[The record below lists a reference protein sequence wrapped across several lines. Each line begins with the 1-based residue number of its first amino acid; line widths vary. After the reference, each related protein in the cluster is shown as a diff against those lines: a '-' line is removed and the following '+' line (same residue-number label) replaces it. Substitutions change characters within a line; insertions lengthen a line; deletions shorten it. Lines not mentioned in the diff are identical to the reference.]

1 MSDSILDPIELVG
14 YHGTNMESARQIL
27 QTGFTPSRNNYDW
40 LGKGVYFWQ
49 DAPYRAW
56 HWASEDCQKKG
67 GDPAVIRS
75 LVKIRRDE
83 FMDLLDYHQDQ
94 DPNWTNYLRR
104 TYQYLQEQTSSRLP
118 PNKRDIGYHALDRL
132 VLDTLIEDILKPM
145 NINIL
150 AVRAC
155 FQEGE
160 EIYPGSAIYNKSH
173 IQLSVRDTSS
183 IVESILLT
191 EKDF

>member
-14 YHGTNMESARQIL
+14 YHGTSIESARQIL
-27 QTGFTPSRNNYDW
+27 DTGFIPSRNSYDW

-56 HWASEDCQKKG
+56 GWAGEYCKKNG

-83 FMDLLDYHQDQ
+83 FMDLLDYRQ
-94 DPNWTNYLRR
+94 DPNWAKDLRR
-104 TYQYLQEQTSSRLP
+104 THQDLQKKTSIVLP
-118 PNKRDIGYHALDRL
+118 PNKRATGYHALDRL
-132 VLDTLIEDILKPM
+132 VFDTLIEDILKPM
-145 NINIL
+145 DVNIL

-155 FQEGE
+155 FQEGD
-160 EIYPGSAIYNKSH
+160 EIYSGSAIYNKSH
-173 IQLSVRDTSS
+173 IQIAVRDISS

>member
-83 FMDLLDYHQDQ
+83 LMDLLDYHQDQ

-104 TYQYLQEQTSSRLP
+104 THQYLQQQTNPRLP
-118 PNKRDIGYHALDRL
+118 PNKRAIGYHALDRL

-145 NINIL
+145 NTNII

-173 IQLSVRDTSS
+173 IQVAVRDASS

-191 EKDF
+191 KKDF

>member
-14 YHGTNMESARQIL
+14 YHGTNIESARQIL
-27 QTGFTPSRNNYDW
+27 QTGFTPSRNEYDW

-56 HWASEDCQKKG
+56 NWAGEYCQNKG

-83 FMDLLDYHQDQ
+83 FMDLLDYSQQ
-94 DPNWTNYLRR
+94 PNWANRLSR
-104 TYQYLQEQTSSRLP
+104 THQYLQQQTRSVLP
-118 PNKRDIGYHALDRL
+118 PNKRAIGYHALDRL
-132 VLDTLIEDILKPM
+132 VVDTLIENILQPV
-145 NINIL
+145 NIDIL

-173 IQLSVRDTSS
+173 IQVAVRDTSS
-183 IVESILLT
+183 IVESTLLT
-191 EKDF
+191 KKDF

>member
-1 MSDSILDPIELVG
+1 MSDFTLDPIELVG
-14 YHGTNMESARQIL
+14 YHGTNIESARQIL

-56 HWASEDCQKKG
+56 NWAGEYCKNKG

-75 LVKIRRDE
+75 VVRIGRDG
-83 FMDLLDYHQDQ
+83 FMDLLDYGQDR
-94 DPNWTNYLRR
+94 DPNWTYYLRR
-104 TYQYLQEQTSSRLP
+104 TCQYLQEQTSSRLP
-118 PNKRDIGYHALDRL
+118 PNKRAIGYHALDRL
-132 VLDTLIEDILKPM
+132 VLDTLIEEILEPM
-145 NINIL
+145 DINIL

-160 EIYPGSAIYNKSH
+160 EVYPGSAIYNKSH
-173 IQLSVRDTSS
+173 IQIAVRDISS

>member
-14 YHGTNMESARQIL
+14 YHGTNIESARQIL
-27 QTGFTPSRNNYDW
+27 QTGFTPSRNSYDW

-56 HWASEDCQKKG
+56 DWAGEYCKKKG

-83 FMDLLDYHQDQ
+83 FMDLLDYHQD
-94 DPNWTNYLRR
+94 PNWTNYLRR

-118 PNKRDIGYHALDRL
+118 PNKRSIGYHALDRL

-145 NINIL
+145 DIDIR

-173 IQLSVRDTSS
+173 IQLAVRDTIS
-183 IVESILLT
+183 IQRSILLT

>member
-14 YHGTNMESARQIL
+14 YHGTNIESARQIL
-27 QTGFTPSRNNYDW
+27 QTGFTPSRNSYDW

-56 HWASEDCQKKG
+56 NWAGEYCKKKG

-83 FMDLLDYHQDQ
+83 FMDLLDYSQ
-94 DPNWTNYLRR
+94 DPNWANYLRR
-104 TYQYLQEQTSSRLP
+104 THQYLQQQTSSVLP
-118 PNKRDIGYHALDRL
+118 PNKRAIGYHALDRL
-132 VLDTLIEDILKPM
+132 VLDTLVEDILKPM
-145 NINIL
+145 DINIL

-173 IQLSVRDTSS
+173 IQLAVRDTSS

-191 EKDF
+191 KKDF

>member
-1 MSDSILDPIELVG
+1 MPDSILDPIELVG
-14 YHGTNMESARQIL
+14 YHGTNIEPAQRIL
-27 QTGFTPSRNNYDW
+27 DTGFIYSRNSYDW

-56 HWASEDCQKKG
+56 DWAREYCEKKG

-83 FMDLLDYHQDQ
+83 FMDLLDYSQ
-94 DPNWTNYLRR
+94 DPNWANHLSR
-104 TYQYLQEQTSSRLP
+104 THQYLQEHTNSVLP
-118 PNKRDIGYHALDRL
+118 PNKIEIGYHALDRL
-132 VLDTLIEDILKPM
+132 VVDTLIEDILKPID
-145 NINIL
+145 INIL

-160 EIYPGSAIYNKSH
+160 QIYPGSAIYQKSH
-173 IQLSVRDTSS
+173 IQVAVRDTSS

>member
-1 MSDSILDPIELVG
+1 MSDSILDLVELVG
-14 YHGTNMESARQIL
+14 YHGTNIESARRIL
-27 QTGFTPSRNNYDW
+27 DTGFIPSRNNYDW

-56 HWASEDCQKKG
+56 DWAKDYSNKKG
-67 GDPAVIRS
+67 GSPAVIRS

-83 FMDLLDYHQDQ
+83 FMDLLDYSQ
-94 DPNWTNYLRR
+94 DPNWSNHLRR
-104 TYQYLQEQTSSRLP
+104 THQCLQQQTSSVLP
-118 PNKRDIGYHALDRL
+118 PNKRAIGYHALDRL
-132 VLDTLIEDILKPM
+132 VIDTLIVDILKPM
-145 NINIL
+145 DINIL

-160 EIYPGSAIYNKSH
+160 EVYPGSAIYNKSH
-173 IQLSVRDTSS
+173 IQVAVRDTNSL
-183 IVESILLT
+183 VGSILLT

>member
-1 MSDSILDPIELVG
+1 MSDFTLDPIELVG
-14 YHGTNMESARQIL
+14 YHGTNIESARQIL
-27 QTGFTPSRNNYDW
+27 QTGFTPSRNKYDW

-56 HWASEDCQKKG
+56 HWAGEYCKNKG

-83 FMDLLDYHQDQ
+83 FMDLLDYSQH
-94 DPNWTNYLRR
+94 PNWANRLGR
-104 TYQYLQEQTSSRLP
+104 THEYLQQRTRSVLP
-118 PNKRDIGYHALDRL
+118 PNKRAIGYHALDRL
-132 VLDTLIEDILKPM
+132 VVDTLIEDILKPV

-160 EIYPGSAIYNKSH
+160 EIYQGSAIYNKSH
-173 IQLSVRDTSS
+173 IQVAVRDTSS

-191 EKDF
+191 KKDF

>member
-14 YHGTNMESARQIL
+14 YHGTDMESARQIL
-27 QTGFTPSRNNYDW
+27 QIGFTPSRNNYDW

-49 DAPYRAW
+49 DAPYRSW
-56 HWASEDCQKKG
+56 NWASERCKENG

-94 DPNWTNYLRR
+94 EPNWSKYFRS
-104 TYQYLQEQTSSRLP
+104 TYQGLQEETSSRLP
-118 PNKRDIGYHALDRL
+118 PNKRASGYHALDRL
-132 VLDTLIEDILKPM
+132 VFDTLIEDILKPV

-160 EIYPGSAIYNKSH
+160 EIYPYSAIYNKSH
-173 IQLSVRDTSS
+173 IQVAVRDTSL
-183 IVESILLT
+183 IIESILLT

>member
-1 MSDSILDPIELVG
+1 MSDFTLDPIELVG
-14 YHGTNMESARQIL
+14 YHGTNIESARQIL

-56 HWASEDCQKKG
+56 HWAGEHCKNKG

-75 LVKIRRDE
+75 LVKIGRDE
-83 FMDLLDYHQDQ
+83 FMDLLDYSQ
-94 DPNWTNYLRR
+94 DPNWANRLSR
-104 TYQYLQEQTSSRLP
+104 THEYLQQQPRSVLP
-118 PNKRDIGYHALDRL
+118 PNKRAIKYHSLDRL
-132 VLDTLIEDILKPM
+132 VVDTLIEDILKPV

-173 IQLSVRDTSS
+173 IQVAVRDTSS

>member
-1 MSDSILDPIELVG
+1 MSDSILDYIELVG

-27 QTGFTPSRNNYDW
+27 KTGFTPSRNQYDW

-56 HWASEDCQKKG
+56 HWAGEYCKNKG

-75 LVKIRRDE
+75 VVEIGRDE
-83 FMDLLDYHQDQ
+83 FMDLLDYSQH
-94 DPNWTNYLRR
+94 PNWANRLGR
-104 TYQYLQEQTSSRLP
+104 THEYLQQQTRSVLP
-118 PNKRDIGYHALDRL
+118 PNKRAIGYHALDRL
-132 VLDTLIEDILKPM
+132 VVDTLIEDILKPV

-160 EIYPGSAIYNKSH
+160 EIYQGSAIYNKSH
-173 IQLSVRDTSS
+173 IQVAVRDTSS

-191 EKDF
+191 KKDF

>member
-1 MSDSILDPIELVG
+1 MSDSILDYIELVG
-14 YHGTNMESARQIL
+14 YHGTKIESARRIL
-27 QTGFTPSRNNYDW
+27 QTGFTPSRNSYDW

-56 HWASEDCQKKG
+56 DWAKGYCQKNG

-83 FMDLLDYHQDQ
+83 FMDLIDYSQ
-94 DPNWTNYLRR
+94 DPNWANHLSR
-104 TYQYLQEQTSSRLP
+104 THQYLQQKTSSIIL
-118 PNKRDIGYHALDRL
+118 PNKRAVGYHALDRL
-132 VLDTLIEDILKPM
+132 VVDTLIQDILKPM
-145 NINIL
+145 GINIL

-173 IQLSVRDTSS
+173 IQVAVRDTNS
-183 IVESILLT
+183 IVKSILLT

>member
-1 MSDSILDPIELVG
+1 MSDFTLDPIELVG
-14 YHGTNMESARQIL
+14 YHGTNIESARQIL
-27 QTGFTPSRNNYDW
+27 QSGFTPSRNNYDW

-56 HWASEDCQKKG
+56 NWASEHCENKG
-67 GDPAVIRS
+67 GDPAVVRS
-75 LVKIRRDE
+75 LVKIGRDE
-83 FMDLLDYHQDQ
+83 FMDLLDYSQQ
-94 DPNWTNYLRR
+94 PNWANCLGR
-104 TYQYLQEQTSSRLP
+104 THQYLQQQTRFVLP
-118 PNKRDIGYHALDRL
+118 PNKRAIKYHALDRL
-132 VLDTLIEDILKPM
+132 VVDTLIEDILKPV

-173 IQLSVRDTSS
+173 IQLAVRDTSS

-191 EKDF
+191 KKDF

>member
-14 YHGTNMESARQIL
+14 YHGTNIESARRIL
-27 QTGFTPSRNNYDW
+27 DTGFIPSRNSYDW

-56 HWASEDCQKKG
+56 DWSGEYCERKG
-67 GDPAVIRS
+67 GSPAVIRS
-75 LVKIRRDE
+75 LVKIKRDE
-83 FMDLLDYHQDQ
+83 FMDLLDYSK
-94 DPNWTNYLRR
+94 DPNWANHLKR
-104 TYQYLQEQTSSRLP
+104 THQYLQEQTSSVLP
-118 PNKRDIGYHALDRL
+118 PNKRAIGYHALDRL
-132 VLDTLIEDILKPM
+132 VVDTLIEDILKPM
-145 NINIL
+145 NITII

-173 IQLSVRDTSS
+173 IQIAVRDTSS
-183 IVESILLT
+183 IVESTLLT

>member
-56 HWASEDCQKKG
+56 HWAGGYCKKNG

-83 FMDLLDYHQDQ
+83 FMDLLDYSQ
-94 DPNWTNYLRR
+94 DPNWANYLSR
-104 TYQYLQEQTSSRLP
+104 THQYLQQQTSSVLP
-118 PNKRDIGYHALDRL
+118 PNKRASGYHALDRL
-132 VLDTLIEDILKPM
+132 VLDTLIEDILRPVDL
-145 NINIL
+145 NIL

-173 IQLSVRDTSS
+173 IQIAVRDISS
-183 IVESILLT
+183 IVQSILLT

>member
-14 YHGTNMESARQIL
+14 HHGTNIEAARQIL
-27 QTGFTPSRNNYDW
+27 QTGFTLSRNNYDW

-83 FMDLLDYHQDQ
+83 FMDLLDYRQ
-94 DPNWTNYLRR
+94 DPNWANELRR
-104 TYQYLQEQTSSRLP
+104 THQDLQKKTSIVLP
-118 PNKRDIGYHALDRL
+118 SNKRATGYHALDRL
-132 VLDTLIEDILKPM
+132 VFDTLIEDILKPM
-145 NINIL
+145 DINIL

-160 EIYPGSAIYNKSH
+160 EIYSGLAIYNKSH
-173 IQLSVRDTSS
+173 IQIAVRDISS

-191 EKDF
+191 KKDF

>member
-1 MSDSILDPIELVG
+1 MSDSILNPIKLVG
-14 YHGTNMESARQIL
+14 YHGTNLESAQQIL
-27 QTGFTPSRNNYDW
+27 QTGFILSRNKYDW

-56 HWASEDCQKKG
+56 DWASEYCGKHG

-75 LVKIRRDE
+75 VVKINRGE
-83 FMDLLDYHQDQ
+83 FMDLLDYSQ
-94 DPNWTNYLRR
+94 DPNWANHLSMAH
-104 TYQYLQEQTSSRLP
+104 QYLQQQTNSRLP
-118 PNKRDIGYHALDRL
+118 PNKRAIGYHALDRL
-132 VLDTLIEDILKPM
+132 VLDTLIEDILKPID
-145 NINIL
+145 INVI

-173 IQLSVRDTSS
+173 IQVAVRDTSS

>member
-1 MSDSILDPIELVG
+1 MPDSILDPIELVG
-14 YHGTNMESARQIL
+14 YHGTNIESARQIL

-56 HWASEDCQKKG
+56 NWAGEYCKKKG

-75 LVKIRRDE
+75 LVRIRRNE
-83 FMDLLDYHQDQ
+83 FIDLLDYSQ
-94 DPNWTNYLRR
+94 DPNWTNFIR
-104 TYQYLQEQTSSRLP
+104 TAHQCLQQQTSSRLP
-118 PNKRDIGYHALDRL
+118 PNKRAIGYHALDKL
-132 VLDTLIEDILKPM
+132 VLDTLVEDILKPID
-145 NINIL
+145 INIL
-150 AVRAC
+150 AIRAC

-173 IQLSVRDTSS
+173 IQIAVRDTGS
-183 IVESILLT
+183 IVKSILLSK
-191 EKDF
+191 KDF

>member
-14 YHGTNMESARQIL
+14 YHGTNIESARRIL
-27 QTGFTPSRNNYDW
+27 QTGFLPSRNRYDW
-40 LGKGVYFWQ
+40 FGKGVYFWQ

-56 HWASEDCQKKG
+56 DWAREYCETKG

-75 LVKIRRDE
+75 LVRIRRVE
-83 FMDLLDYHQDQ
+83 LMDLLDYSQE
-94 DPNWTNYLRR
+94 PNWANHLRR
-104 TYQYLQEQTSSRLP
+104 THQYLQKQTRSILP
-118 PNKRDIGYHALDRL
+118 PNKISIGYHALDRL
-132 VLDTLIEDILKPM
+132 VVDTLIEDILKPM
-145 NINIL
+145 DINIL

-160 EIYPGSAIYNKSH
+160 EIYPCSAIYNKSH
-173 IQLSVRDTSS
+173 VQVAVRDISL